1 MSMAG
6 TKFEPTDSL
15 REFKYWFKIMTC
27 DEPSPQH
34 PQDKQIKTIRQI
46 IRELISN
53 LHIQAK
59 HNTIEAKN
67 CIRADPN
74 GT

>member
-1 MSMAG
+1 
-6 TKFEPTDSL
+6 
-15 REFKYWFKIMTC
+15 MTC
-27 DEPSPQH
+27 HEPSPQH

-67 CIRADPN
+67 CVRAVPN
-74 GT
+74 GTKQI